1 MEYWWIFILGF
12 LAQILFFA
20 RVTTQWFLS
29 EKSGKVVSPVVF
41 WQISVVASLLLL
53 WYGILRNDF
62 AIVLGQLAVYFI
74 YIRNLQL
81 QGQWKRL
88 PSWFKV
94 FAWTTPL
101 ISLGWTIVGP
111 THNFAAFLNNESVP
125 TALLIWGSAGQII
138 FTLRFIYQWIY
149 SEKQKQSEL
158 PIGFWIISLVGA
170 AMIFSYGIFRL
181 DPVLI
186 TGQSF
191 GLIVYSRNIMLCL
204 NQQSK
209 LMTKVSTKVINSLP
223 RK

>member
-1 MEYWWIFILGF
+1 MEHWWIFILGF
-12 LAQILFFA
+12 FAQILFFA
-20 RVTTQWFLS
+20 RVTVQWFMS
-29 EKSGKVVSPVVF
+29 EKSGKVVSPVIF
-41 WQISVVASLLLL
+41 WQISVIASLLLL

-81 QGQWKRL
+81 QRQWTKL
-88 PSWFKV
+88 PNWFKV
-94 FAWTTPL
+94 FAWTTPG
-101 ISLGWTIVGP
+101 ISLIWMLLGP
-111 THNFAAFLNNESVP
+111 THNFSTFFNNQSIP
-125 TALLIWGSAGQII
+125 TTLLVWGSLGQLT

-170 AMIFSYGIFRL
+170 AMIFSYGIIRL

-191 GLIVYSRNIMLCL
+191 GLIVYTRNLMLCMDKR
-204 NQQSK
+204 SK
-209 LMTKVSTKVINSLP
+209 LMTKVSTRVINSLP
-223 RK
+223 QK